1 MEKCSHH
8 CVVRGLWCDIYCF
21 PRDPSVAKGSSHG
34 SCSLDEKSKCLGRC
48 LVRHLYLGCDV
59 CFHILRMLHSALS
72 ETTLTSMQLPIWFQ
86 AVKNTSATESGI
98 DNLPSLI
105 SLVIFA
111 IIGGV
116 VVSYIGYY
124 TPMLLISSVL
134 VSIGAGLLSTLQV
147 DSKIGPW
154 FGYQVLFSAGVG
166 LGAQNALLVASVA
179 VAPADLAMATSIL
192 TFTQTLSSAIF
203 LPIAQSVFQNQLSA
217 NLISNAPEVDTILII
232 QSGATGFRDHLTASQ
247 LPLVLNAYNKALCQT
262 FYVGVGVAALS
273 IFGPIFMEWLSLKPK
288 IEVKAEDGG
297 NLEEHAGEVFQ
308 SDSEVRVKRNGDQ
321 EDGM

>member
-1 MEKCSHH
+1 
-8 CVVRGLWCDIYCF
+8 
-21 PRDPSVAKGSSHG
+21 
-34 SCSLDEKSKCLGRC
+34 
-48 LVRHLYLGCDV
+48 
-59 CFHILRMLHSALS
+59 
-72 ETTLTSMQLPIWFQ
+72 MQLPIWFQ

-116 VVSYIGYY
+116 VVSYVGYY

-217 NLISNAPEVDTILII
+217 NLRSNAPEVDTILII

-247 LPLVLNAYNKALCQT
+247 LPLVLNAYDQALCQT